1 MLKKARHLTRPAPA
15 GISPAVSLPRQ
26 TLCPGTRHSAG
37 KAAGLTKA
45 EVEVKVEQR
54 FWGLF
59 IVLPNAIVAARSRT
73 DKLFALLLKSPLL

>member
-54 FWGLF
+54 F
-59 IVLPNAIVAARSRT
+59 
-73 DKLFALLLKSPLL
+73 